1 MHNWTLGEETK
12 QNFINEP
19 EGELRFTVA
28 VYGQERG
35 FPPSIDSRHAQ
46 NAIQLLDNR
55 MVFRPRPSLTIVN
68 MQFRAIRQKSDKS
81 FTDYIPYCRT
91 IFIYPW

>member
-19 EGELRFTVA
+19 EGELRFT

-81 FTDYIPYCRT
+81 FTDYIPYCRM
-91 IFIYPW
+91 IFIYP

>member
-19 EGELRFTVA
+19 EGELRFT

-68 MQFRAIRQKSDKS
+68 MQFRAIRQKSD
-81 FTDYIPYCRT
+81 YIPYCRT

>member
-28 VYGQERG
+28 VYGQERA

-46 NAIQLLDNR
+46 NAIQHLDNR
-55 MVFRPRPSLTIVN
+55 MVFRPRVPL
-68 MQFRAIRQKSDKS
+68 
-81 FTDYIPYCRT
+81 
-91 IFIYPW
+91 